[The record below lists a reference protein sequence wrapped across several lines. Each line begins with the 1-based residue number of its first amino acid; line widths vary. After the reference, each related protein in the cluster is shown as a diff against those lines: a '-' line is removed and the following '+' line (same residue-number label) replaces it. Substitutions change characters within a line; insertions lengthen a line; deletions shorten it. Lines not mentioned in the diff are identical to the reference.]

1 MFGICQGSY
10 VRRRR
15 SSDRF
20 VDRPIRLVHEI
31 PGIGHAEAAVGGLGA
46 GVVAFD
52 VEAQAA
58 GTGVTGEALD
68 VAVEGGEDAA
78 GAEVGVDVDALDPPE
93 VGVAPVGPFEGDH
106 ELSYH
111 TIANI
116 GEEGALFKIPKTLPL
131 RDIDRGAVTHV
142 SYPPELARGAGSYHH
157 IGDIDFVDSWNLIV
171 GAVESNSGAP
181 PVVAL
186 FDRDLAFRGKA
197 RLDHQHEAPWCAVE
211 PRTKLLVSSVFNY
224 SDAGPIELQFYAL
237 DRPSPATVEATWVGN
252 MVLRD
257 RDGAEL
263 KAKGVQGA
271 AFSKRGHLYLAVQEQ
286 INRSD
291 GALWPA
297 GIRAFDM
304 LTGRLVLWHNIDFKP
319 GPEELEGLTLWDA
332 DKEYVGIVGGV
343 EVDTGNRPHVPHG
356 VHGQIHVIMS
366 RNGTSLYFKHY
377 GIIKG
382 SADDL

>member
-1 MFGICQGSY
+1 MSNQSLRTAIELFGPNPSFSL
-10 VRRRR
+10 R
-15 SSDRF
+15 SLRNEFWNVYEKFAKTLEPKPSMPFNSLRETMDNLTWF
-20 VDRPIRLVHEI
+20 PNATGE
-31 PGIGHAEAAVGGLGA
+31 EGGLGGGYDNPKDLTA
-46 GVVAFD
+46 KWTWKLQGITHDEDFWYFSSED
-52 VEAQAA
+52 DEA
-58 GTGVTGEALD
+58 
-68 VAVEGGEDAA
+68 
-78 GAEVGVDVDALDPPE
+78 
-93 VGVAPVGPFEGDH
+93 
-106 ELSYH
+106 